1 LARPGKT
8 PKANHRLSLNGGF
21 SSGEEMRYEQHDC
34 DYQQQVY
41 RAESNMKSD
50 KAEQPQNKQNSR
62 YSSKHDASFVTLS
75 NATICR
81 DDMSSRKY

>member
-1 LARPGKT
+1 
-8 PKANHRLSLNGGF
+8 
-21 SSGEEMRYEQHDC
+21 MRYEQHDC

-62 YSSKHDASFVTLS
+62 YRSKHDASFVTLS
-75 NATICR
+75 NATTCR
-81 DDMSSRKY
+81 DDMSSQKY